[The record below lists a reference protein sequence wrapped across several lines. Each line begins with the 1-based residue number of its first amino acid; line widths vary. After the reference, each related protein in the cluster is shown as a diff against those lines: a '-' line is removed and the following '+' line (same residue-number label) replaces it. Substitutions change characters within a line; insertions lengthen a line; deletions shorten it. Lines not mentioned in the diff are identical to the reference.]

1 MRKGTNNR
9 SNRKKTKQYD
19 KRRNETIKFH
29 APFEALRGFATNK
42 RGYLHKKKSEK
53 AEVNDKPRYKACTKT
68 RQSSS
73 RGRVGRKRSPEVKKK
88 FFSPLNNFCVF
99 KCHKSHP
106 QTLQL
111 LSLLIH
117 LHFSFF
123 LLFSEIFYSVN
134 MTGATALAWRHLVCA
149 NGGQRT
155 LSRLLKQLL
164 TVMTAHLRCNHLPLS
179 IFEFPEVV
187 GKLNFKDLSLSINLA
202 TRRTI
207 RGQAS
212 KKRPPKNEESVI
224 AAENLTTGDFL
235 ISSEKVPDKQK
246 EFIACNF

>member
-1 MRKGTNNR
+1 MRKGTKNR

-19 KRRNETIKFH
+19 KKRNEKIKFH

-42 RGYLHKKKSEK
+42 RGYLHTKKSEK

-68 RQSSS
+68 RKSSS
-73 RGRVGRKRSPEVKKK
+73 RGRVGRKRFPEVKK

-117 LHFSFF
+117 LHFSIF

-149 NGGQRT
+149 DGGQRT
-155 LSRLLKQLL
+155 FSRLLKQLF

-207 RGQAS
+207 RSQAS
-212 KKRPPKNEESVI
+212 KKRPHLKKSQWL
-224 AAENLTTGDFL
+224 LTR
-235 ISSEKVPDKQK
+235 I
-246 EFIACNF
+246 

>member
-1 MRKGTNNR
+1 MISHDIKHAPR
-9 SNRKKTKQYD
+9 QD
-19 KRRNETIKFH
+19 KAPQGVGRAETIS
-29 APFEALRGFATNK
+29 R
-42 RGYLHKKKSEK
+42 SE
-53 AEVNDKPRYKACTKT
+53 
-68 RQSSS
+68 
-73 RGRVGRKRSPEVKKK
+73 KK

-99 KCHKSHP
+99 KCHKGHP

-117 LHFSFF
+117 LHFSIF

-149 NGGQRT
+149 DGGQRT
-155 LSRLLKQLL
+155 FSRLLKQLL
-164 TVMTAHLRCNHLPLS
+164 TVMTAHLRCNYLPLS

-207 RGQAS
+207 RSQAS
-212 KKRPPKNEESVI
+212 KKRPPTKKSQWL
-224 AAENLTTGDFL
+224 LTR
-235 ISSEKVPDKQK
+235 I
-246 EFIACNF
+246 